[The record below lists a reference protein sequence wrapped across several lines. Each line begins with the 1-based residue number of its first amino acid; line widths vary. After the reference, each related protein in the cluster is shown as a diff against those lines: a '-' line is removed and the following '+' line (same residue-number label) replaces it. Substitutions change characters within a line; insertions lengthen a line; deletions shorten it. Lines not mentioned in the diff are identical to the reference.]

1 LLLEPEAQVLELVQL
16 RMEQM
21 ALAAVQVEIPQSP

>member
-1 LLLEPEAQVLELVQL
+1 LDPEVQVLELVQL

-21 ALAAVQVEIPQSP
+21 VLAAAQVEIPQSP